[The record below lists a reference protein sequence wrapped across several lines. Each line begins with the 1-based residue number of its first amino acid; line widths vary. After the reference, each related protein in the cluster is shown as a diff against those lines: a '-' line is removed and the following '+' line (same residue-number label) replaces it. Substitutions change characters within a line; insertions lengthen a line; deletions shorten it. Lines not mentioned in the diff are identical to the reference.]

1 MAREIEKLG
10 ALQVKNAKKP
20 GYYADGAGLYLQVAP
35 GGSKSWVL
43 RFTRD
48 KRTRDMGLGSLSAFT
63 LAEARERARE
73 ARKLLTDKID
83 PIEARQEAQRER
95 RRAEAK
101 ALLFRDAASR
111 YIAAHEAGWRNAK
124 HGYQWRST
132 IENFANPVI
141 GSMNVADV
149 GTAEISRVLLP
160 IWTSKNETASRL
172 RGRIESILDWCRVQ
186 GFRQGDNPARWKGHL
201 DKLLP
206 KPSKVAKIENHPA
219 LPWQQAGAFMQ
230 ALRQR
235 QGEAARALEF
245 AVLTAARSGEV
256 RGAAWSEID
265 FDASVWHVPGERMKA
280 GKPHDVPLSAAALRV
295 LQAMQADGM
304 EGLIF
309 KGRAGAA
316 LSDMSLLAVLRRMNA
331 PEPIWTD
338 RTGKPALVHGFRST
352 FRVWAAE
359 ATNHPREVAEH
370 ALAHQLPDKVEAA
383 YLRSTLFEKRRAL
396 MADWAAHCDTVQ
408 APADVVPIRKSA
420 GGGQA

>member
-1 MAREIEKLG
+1 MARAIERLN
-10 ALQVKNAKKP
+10 ALQVTRTKKP

-48 KRTRDMGLGSLSAFT
+48 KRTREMGLGGLSAFT

-73 ARKLLTDKID
+73 ARKLLADKVD

-111 YIAAHEAGWRNAK
+111 YIAAHESGWRNPK
-124 HGYQWRST
+124 HGYQWTAT
-132 IENFANPVI
+132 IESFANPHI

-149 GTAEISRVLLP
+149 STEDVMRVLSP
-160 IWTSKNETASRL
+160 IWATKNETASRL
-172 RGRIESILDWCRVQ
+172 RGRIENILDWCRVQ
-186 GFRQGDNPARWKGHL
+186 GFRAGDNPARWRGHL

-206 KPSKVAKIENHPA
+206 KPSKVAKVENHPA
-219 LPWQQAGAFMQ
+219 LPWQQVGAFMQ

-245 AVLTAARSGEV
+245 AILTAARSGEA

-265 FDASVWHVPGERMKA
+265 FDANVWHVPGERMKA

-295 LQAMQADGM
+295 LKTMRAEGSTD
-304 EGLIF
+304 GLIF
-309 KGRAGAA
+309 KGREGAA
-316 LSDMSLLAVLRRMNA
+316 LSDMSLLAVIRRMNA
-331 PEPIWTD
+331 PDPIWTD
-338 RTGKPALVHGFRST
+338 RNGKPALVHGFRST

-370 ALAHQLPDKVEAA
+370 ALAHQLPDAVEAA
-383 YLRSTLFEKRRAL
+383 YLRSTLFEKRRVL
-396 MADWAAHCDTVQ
+396 MADWASYCDTVQ
-408 APADVVPIRKSA
+408 VAAAVVPIRSA
-420 GGGQA
+420 RGA

>member
-1 MAREIEKLG
+1 MARAIERLN
-10 ALQVKNAKKP
+10 ALQVTRTKKP

-48 KRTRDMGLGSLSAFT
+48 KRTREMGLGGLNAFT

-73 ARKLLTDKID
+73 ARKLLADKID
-83 PIEARQEAQRER
+83 PIEARQEVQRER
-95 RRAEAK
+95 RRAEAR
-101 ALLFRDAASR
+101 ALLFNDAADR
-111 YIAAHEAGWRNAK
+111 YIAAHESGWKNAK
-124 HGYQWRST
+124 HAAQWQST
-132 IENFANPVI
+132 IATYAAPII
-141 GSMNVADV
+141 GSMDVATIATD
-149 GTAEISRVLLP
+149 EIMRVLLP

-186 GFRQGDNPARWKGHL
+186 GFRTGDNPARWKGHL

-206 KPSKVAKIENHPA
+206 RPSKVAKVENHPA
-219 LPWQQAGAFMQ
+219 LPWPQVPAFMQ

-245 AVLTAARSGEV
+245 AILTAARSGEV

-265 FDASVWHVPGERMKA
+265 FDAGVWHVPGERMKA

-309 KGRAGAA
+309 KGRNAA
-316 LSDMSLLAVLRRMNA
+316 PLSDMSLLAVIRRMNA
-331 PEPIWTD
+331 PDPIWTD

-352 FRVWAAE
+352 FRVWAGE
-359 ATNHPREVAEH
+359 ATNYPREVAEH

-396 MADWAAHCDTVQ
+396 MADWGAHCDTVQ
-408 APADVVPIRKSA
+408 APASVVPIRKKSA
-420 GGGQA
+420 T